1 VKLVKFNGAMF
12 MHTTQVCTKM
22 NKNTQLQIAK
32 QTQRGLDITAQTHF
46 AKEAHE
52 IYMYGIQM
60 RKQIMM

>member
-1 VKLVKFNGAMF
+1 
-12 MHTTQVCTKM
+12 M
-22 NKNTQLQIAK
+22 NKHTQLQIAK